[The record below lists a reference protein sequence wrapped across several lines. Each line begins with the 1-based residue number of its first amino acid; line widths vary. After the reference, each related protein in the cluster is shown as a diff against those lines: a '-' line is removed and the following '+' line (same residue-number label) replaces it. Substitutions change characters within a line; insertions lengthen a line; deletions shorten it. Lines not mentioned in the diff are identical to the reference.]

1 MKTLQMIQ
9 GRLYLK
15 TCNVLLIINIMNT
28 NILLSIIIAFCIL
41 NLIISISVCNFLIK
55 MAESINSF
63 RKDLENI
70 YLIQRKPEVT
80 NKTNNQETGLVD
92 L

>member
-1 MKTLQMIQ
+1 
-9 GRLYLK
+9 
-15 TCNVLLIINIMNT
+15 
-28 NILLSIIIAFCIL
+28 
-41 NLIISISVCNFLIK
+41 